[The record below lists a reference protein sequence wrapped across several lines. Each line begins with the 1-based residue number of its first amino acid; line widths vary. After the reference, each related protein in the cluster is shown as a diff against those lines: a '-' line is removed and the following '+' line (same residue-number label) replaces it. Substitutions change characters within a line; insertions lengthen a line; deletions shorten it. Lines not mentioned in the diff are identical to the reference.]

1 VFDVLAIAGVDL
13 RGRPY
18 WARREHLERLL
29 RNARPPL
36 ALVPATR
43 NVQAAHAWLTEHV
56 DAGIEGVVV
65 KDVRCGYR
73 PGRTRWEKVRAHAT
87 VDAIIGGVF
96 GPLSD
101 PQALVLGRPDSAG
114 RLRVAGRTG
123 PLSQAARRELG
134 ALLRSPRGRHPWPG
148 TDLLM
153 PVRAAWPYCPRS
165 TRSALTART
174 S

>member
-18 WARREHLERLL
+18 WARREHLELL

-73 PGRTRWEKVRAHAT
+73 PGRTSWERVRAHAT
-87 VDAIIGGVF
+87 VDAITGGVF
-96 GPLSD
+96 GSLSD
-101 PQALVLGRPDSAG
+101 PQPSCSADQTRPAG
-114 RLRVAGRTG
+114 CG
-123 PLSQAARRELG
+123 
-134 ALLRSPRGRHPWPG
+134 WPG
-148 TDLLM
+148 ESA
-153 PVRAAWPYCPRS
+153 RCPRRRGAS
-165 TRSALTART
+165 
-174 S
+174 